1 MPAWKRWTT
10 AIASEFLALAIFV
23 SIFFGWLVASAVV
36 ITVVAVLFMS
46 DIFLLKLKPSGKEP
60 LGAYTFPLVGAFLL
74 STIVAVLLIAAIYSG
89 VVAS

>member
-1 MPAWKRWTT
+1 VPAWKRWTA

-23 SIFFGWLVASAVV
+23 SLLSGWRVASAVV
-36 ITVVAVLFMS
+36 VTVVAVLVAS

-60 LGAYTFPLVGAFLL
+60 LGAYTFPLVGAFVL
-74 STIVAVLLIAAIYSG
+74 STIVALLLIAAIYSG